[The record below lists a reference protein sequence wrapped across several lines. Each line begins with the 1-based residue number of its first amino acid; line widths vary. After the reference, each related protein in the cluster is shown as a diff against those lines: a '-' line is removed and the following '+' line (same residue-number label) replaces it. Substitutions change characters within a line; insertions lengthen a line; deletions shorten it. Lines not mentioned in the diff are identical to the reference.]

1 MPVLT
6 NLFMED
12 HYGTDT
18 FDRGVLGT
26 IGGVGVLLVLPFVG
40 KYYDSLYR
48 RDPARALR
56 FVGWLLLPAAILT
69 PIQFFMPNVIAFTI
83 MGIPQLI
90 LLSISFTMVGPVLQS
105 VAPVP
110 AAGHG
115 VGARCDLHLLH
126 RRDRWRAPLRSAHRR
141 VRARAPRCS

>member
-40 KYYDSLYR
+40 KYYDGLYR

-56 FVGWLLLPAAILT
+56 FVGLADP
-69 PIQFFMPNVIAFTI
+69 P
-83 MGIPQLI
+83 
-90 LLSISFTMVGPVLQS
+90 
-105 VAPVP
+105 
-110 AAGHG
+110 
-115 VGARCDLHLLH
+115 R
-126 RRDRWRAPLRSAHRR
+126 RAPHAGAVLHAQRHRVHDPGRSR
-141 VRARAPRCS
+141 S